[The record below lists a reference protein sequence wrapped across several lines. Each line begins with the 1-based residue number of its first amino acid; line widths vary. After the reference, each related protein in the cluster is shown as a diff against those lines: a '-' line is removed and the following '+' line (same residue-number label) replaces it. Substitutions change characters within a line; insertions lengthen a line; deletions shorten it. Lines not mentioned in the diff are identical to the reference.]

1 MNAKKN
7 HITLFLVILAIG
19 ISVKNIFTNF
29 NIDSAFQLVMDY
41 RWAQGDHYF
50 AQMWE
55 PYMMSTFLTAPF
67 VKLYLVL
74 FHTTTGIVLY
84 MQLIGVLIKAG
95 LTLVLYKFIVKH
107 LENVSL
113 ARAMAFLFFLIY
125 PKDLPFAEYS
135 NMEMYFTLLLG
146 LTLFAY
152 LQSGCK
158 WQLYLSAL
166 WMCCLVL
173 SYPSNLLVAIAAFF
187 VLVFY
192 GKIRDALLFTATCVV
207 AGAAYIL
214 LILRHISFTG
224 LKESIHG
231 MLAIETSHSASFLD
245 KMWLYF
251 LDAYKYALLFLI
263 LHILT
268 YGIAKIFLDNGR
280 TIAGDIAGFSVTTEG
295 PGVAGPTSALGFN
308 RIAINCTRFAV
319 VADSFF
325 LIEAVIVA
333 LYVTLYQGKYT
344 KFAYALLLI
353 GLMMTGCRYRKLL
366 NDKSRMLYRILSIF
380 SVLNFL
386 STILLTNLNLAAS
399 FPYLL
404 VGAVAALIP
413 LASGVRAA
421 KETAVAGDDLG
432 DVKTLPANSNYQG
445 CVSSTISEG
454 KGNSGK
460 EFSKNQDKNDRLS
473 ALCRFTAIIV
483 FGFLV
488 ARSCILIQPLSGEI
502 PTLFQIRGLVKQ
514 GPATGIVTSYMGAYM
529 QNESYAEWQDLVP
542 EGSKIYLVGDAVDV
556 LGYLYKES
564 EVAGPSTVPTPGYN
578 DSIAAYWQQNPD
590 KYPDVIVCSCWYG
603 ETALAPDDWMLQ
615 YLETTYPATTVVD
628 GKYWRYYI
636 R

>member
-95 LTLVLYKFIVKH
+95 LTLVLYKFIAKH
-107 LENVSL
+107 LEDVSL

-152 LQSGCK
+152 LQSGRK

-214 LILRHISFTG
+214 LILRHISFAR

-268 YGIAKIFLDNGR
+268 YGIAKLFLDNGR
-280 TIAGDIAGFSVTTEG
+280 TIAGDIAGFSVTTENSRA
-295 PGVAGPTSALGFN
+295 AGPTTALGFN
-308 RIAINCTRFAV
+308 RIAINCTGFAV

-325 LIEAVIVA
+325 LIEAVAAAI
-333 LYVTLYQGKYT
+333 YVTLYQGKYT

-353 GLMMTGCRYRKLL
+353 SLMMTGYRYRKLL
-366 NDKSRMLYRILSIF
+366 SDKSKMLYRILSIF
-380 SVLNFL
+380 SILNFL

-413 LASGVRAA
+413 MASGVRAA

-432 DVKTLPANSNYQG
+432 DAKTLPANSNYR
-445 CVSSTISEG
+445 I
-454 KGNSGK
+454 
-460 EFSKNQDKNDRLS
+460 S

-502 PTLFQIRGLVKQ
+502 PTLFQIRGLVKH

-590 KYPDVIVCSCWYG
+590 KYPDIIVCSCWYG
-603 ETALAPDDWMLQ
+603 ETALAPDDWMLR

>member
-95 LTLVLYKFIVKH
+95 LTLVLYKFIAKH
-107 LENVSL
+107 LEDVSL

-152 LQSGCK
+152 LQSGRK

-207 AGAAYIL
+207 AGFAYIL
-214 LILRHISFTG
+214 LILRHISFAG

-308 RIAINCTRFAV
+308 RIAVNCTRFAV
-319 VADSFF
+319 VTDSFF
-325 LIEAVIVA
+325 LIEAVVA
-333 LYVTLYQGKYT
+333 AIYVTLYQGKYT

-353 GLMMTGCRYRKLL
+353 GLMMTGYRYRKLL
-366 NDKSRMLYRILSIF
+366 SDKSRMLYRILSIF

-432 DVKTLPANSNYQG
+432 DVKTLPANS
-445 CVSSTISEG
+445 
-454 KGNSGK
+454 GK
-460 EFSKNQDKNDRLS
+460 EFSKNPDKNYGIS
-473 ALCRFTAIIV
+473 ALCRFTVIIV

-502 PTLFQIRGLVKQ
+502 PTLFQIRGLVKH

>member
-1 MNAKKN
+1 V
-7 HITLFLVILAIG
+7 T
-19 ISVKNIFTNF
+19 
-29 NIDSAFQLVMDY
+29 
-41 RWAQGDHYF
+41 
-50 AQMWE
+50 
-55 PYMMSTFLTAPF
+55 
-67 VKLYLVL
+67 
-74 FHTTTGIVLY
+74 
-84 MQLIGVLIKAG
+84 
-95 LTLVLYKFIVKH
+95 
-107 LENVSL
+107 
-113 ARAMAFLFFLIY
+113 
-125 PKDLPFAEYS
+125 
-135 NMEMYFTLLLG
+135 
-146 LTLFAY
+146 
-152 LQSGCK
+152 
-158 WQLYLSAL
+158 
-166 WMCCLVL
+166 
-173 SYPSNLLVAIAAFF
+173 
-187 VLVFY
+187 
-192 GKIRDALLFTATCVV
+192 
-207 AGAAYIL
+207 GAAYIL
-214 LILRHISFTG
+214 LILRHISFAG

-231 MLAIETSHSASFLD
+231 MLAIETSHSTSFLD

-280 TIAGDIAGFSVTTEG
+280 TIAGDIAGFSVTTAN
-295 PGVAGPTSALGFN
+295 PGAAGPTSALRFN
-308 RIAINCTRFAV
+308 RIAVNGTRFAV

-325 LIEAVIVA
+325 LIEAVVA
-333 LYVTLYQGKYT
+333 AIYVTLYQGKYT

-353 GLMMTGCRYRKLL
+353 GLMMTGYRYRKLL
-366 NDKSRMLYRILSIF
+366 SDKSKMLYRILSIF

-413 LASGVRAA
+413 IASGVRAA
-421 KETAVAGDDLG
+421 K
-432 DVKTLPANSNYQG
+432 TLPANSDHQG
-445 CVSSTISEG
+445 WVSSTSSAG
-454 KGNSGK
+454 KENSGK
-460 EFSKNQDKNDRLS
+460 EFSKNPDKNYGIS

-502 PTLFQIRGLVKQ
+502 PTLFQIRGLVKH